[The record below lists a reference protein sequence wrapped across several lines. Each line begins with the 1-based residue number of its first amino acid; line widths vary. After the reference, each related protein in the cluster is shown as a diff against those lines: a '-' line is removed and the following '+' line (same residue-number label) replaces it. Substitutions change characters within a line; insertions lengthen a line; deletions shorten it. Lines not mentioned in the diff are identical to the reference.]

1 MISVNNIFLGCEDFD
16 TFCPTYVTDPSHWP
30 MFCKDNDKY
39 TSIACRKTC
48 KFCISSHE
56 GIVGSHA
63 FCVYLYILILSLCMC
78 AHVKFH
84 IFFNPDVVTTK
95 KSTQKPTE
103 IKTTITTEAPNVEG
117 KHRLSFVL
125 IQI

>member
-1 MISVNNIFLGCEDFD
+1 MINIHQLLAEKLASFVYQIMKVLLEIMR
-16 TFCPTYVTDPSHWP
+16 YV
-30 MFCKDNDKY
+30 C
-39 TSIACRKTC
+39 
-48 KFCISSHE
+48 
-56 GIVGSHA
+56 
-63 FCVYLYILILSLCMC
+63 LYINLILMYVRSCQISY
-78 AHVKFH
+78 F
-84 IFFNPDVVTTK
+84 FFNSDVVTTK

>member
-1 MISVNNIFLGCEDFD
+1 MD

-56 GIVGSHA
+56 GNIRSCSSIIIVSYVVLSYPIP
-63 FCVYLYILILSLCMC
+63 FYSLIN
-78 AHVKFH
+78 F
-84 IFFNPDVVTTK
+84 DVVTTTK
-95 KSTQKPTE
+95 ASTQRPTE
-103 IKTTITTEAPNVEG
+103 IETTSTTETVNLEG
-117 KHRLSFVL
+117 KHRLCFDSFIL
-125 IQI
+125 